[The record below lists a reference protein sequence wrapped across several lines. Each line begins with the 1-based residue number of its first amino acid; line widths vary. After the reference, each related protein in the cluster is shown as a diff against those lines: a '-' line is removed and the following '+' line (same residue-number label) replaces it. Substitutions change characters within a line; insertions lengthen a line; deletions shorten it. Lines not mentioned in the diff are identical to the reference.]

1 MRHVSPAIIHPYLTD
16 VSARYVRKEHSKGRR
31 VHVWTVNHEKD
42 LRRMLELNVDGIFTD
57 DPQKARNLMAG

>member
-1 MRHVSPAIIHPYLTD
+1 
-16 VSARYVRKEHSKGRR
+16 
-31 VHVWTVNHEKD
+31 VWTVNHEKD